1 MTKPDSLDRLTMNPE
16 IKERWAAALES
27 GEFKQGSGAL
37 RVTYSSELVPVD
49 VRYCCLGVLT
59 ELYCRETGR
68 SWNEVTQFETAV
80 LPQKIALWAGLLH
93 TGANSDGVRRGVT
106 DPYVRIHQK
115 AAYGSDSVH
124 ETCLS
129 HVNDTMRQ
137 PFTEIAKLV
146 RESL

>member
-1 MTKPDSLDRLTMNPE
+1 VTKPDYLDQVTMNPE

-27 GEFKQGSGAL
+27 GEFRQGTGAL

-59 ELYCRETGR
+59 ELYCRDTGKH
-68 SWNEVTQFETAV
+68 WNEVTQRETAT
-80 LPQKIALWAGLLH
+80 LPQEVSLWAGLLN
-93 TGANSDGVRRGVT
+93 TSANSDGVRRGVT
-106 DPYVRIHQK
+106 DPYVRVHRK
-115 AAYGSDSVH
+115 ASFGSDLVH

-129 HVNDTMRQ
+129 HANDTMKL
-137 PFTEIAKLV
+137 PFTEIVRLV